1 MRNVW
6 CIEHGIVCLRF
17 VIHIKYTACWL
28 CNQWI
33 PLGSMKLCA
42 FLMYVFRFVK
52 IPNAH
57 EFVHHRFESTHW
69 IQNLFALYRNPSI
82 HIESRNWMRVCV
94 CACERL
100 FTFHLL
106 DFFFSFLLQSNRLL
120 LCQARDSRIKLSTG
134 RLLPI
139 MRIKAILLSLASF
152 IRNAHRQTLN
162 NTKCAKKNIM
172 QTRLPR
178 AFNKMIF
185 IYIDSYGMHWIVC
198 DASNKLWIE
207 FIKKCVRKIAIL
219 NYNLWWLF
227 CCVFIYK

>member
-82 HIESRNWMRVCV
+82 HIESRNCMRVCMCLRAAIQISLIGFFFRSFYKAIGCCCV
-94 CACERL
+94 KRAIHALNCRL
-100 FTFHLL
+100 D
-106 DFFFSFLLQSNRLL
+106 DFFQLWESKQYYYCLWHRSSEMLIVKR
-120 LCQARDSRIKLSTG
+120 ST
-134 RLLPI
+134 
-139 MRIKAILLSLASF
+139 
-152 IRNAHRQTLN
+152 TLN
-162 NTKCAKKNIM
+162 ALKRISCKPDFSEHSTKW
-172 QTRLPR
+172 
-178 AFNKMIF
+178 FS
-185 IYIDSYGMHWIVC
+185 YI
-198 DASNKLWIE
+198 
-207 FIKKCVRKIAIL
+207 
-219 NYNLWWLF
+219 
-227 CCVFIYK
+227 